1 MTSFAQPGLETTP
14 KRLAFYTCYFGGDF
28 NYSKL
33 IPPIPSL
40 EYDCYYFTNNHD
52 IYAQLENTAWKRVFM
67 DTIPI
72 HDCHVKDNMSA
83 KEIRVCPH
91 RFSWLKEYAYLCW
104 FDSKVQVYEDKVL
117 ECVLTLE
124 NSDKIMAL
132 TKHVCS
138 DTFKTVWDEYNL
150 AMIYDKY
157 RMEQDRNLAYMT
169 KHLENGYSEHLDVHF
184 CSTVTLKKN
193 CERMIEFDELWY
205 AHILE
210 CGIECQISLSFV
222 QQKYIDW
229 IHVLE
234 SKSIWKYFYE

>member
-1 MTSFAQPGLETTP
+1 MSTTP
-14 KRLAFYTCYFGGDF
+14 YSLAFYTCYFGGDY

-40 EYDCYYFTNNHD
+40 QYDCYYFTNNHD
-52 IYAQLENTAWKRVFM
+52 IYTQLENTPWKRIFM

-72 HDCHVKDNMSA
+72 HNCHVKDNMSA

-91 RFSWLKEYAYLCW
+91 RFELLRDYTYLCW
-104 FDSKVQVYEDKVL
+104 FDSKVQLYEDKVL
-117 ECVLTLE
+117 ECISTLE
-124 NSDKIMAL
+124 NSDKMMAL

-138 DTFKTVWDEYNL
+138 DTFKSVWDEFNL

-157 RMEQDRNLAYMT
+157 RSEKDRNVEYMT
-169 KHLENGYSEHLDVHF
+169 KQLANGYSEHLDVHF
-184 CSTVTLKKN
+184 CSTVTVKKN
-193 CERMIEFDELWY
+193 CDKMVEFDELWY
-205 AHILE
+205 SHIQE

-222 QQKYIDW
+222 QQKYIEW

-234 SKSIWKYFYE
+234 AKSIWKYFYE